1 MKKIFVVV
9 LSLFLLFGVLVVSAD
24 IISDIPESYQKVGN
38 ALEDLKIIKGDGKG
52 LNENGNL
59 NREEAIVIL
68 IRMLGLE
75 EEALKI
81 QPQGIFSDIPA
92 KHWAAKYVE
101 YAYQNG
107 LTGGIGNG
115 KFGKG
120 MIVNKKMAA
129 TYMLRALGYSADWSK
144 EDIMAKAGKYNI
156 TKDRGEGLEP
166 IKRGQT
172 FIYIANTL
180 LQNMANKEEALLLNI
195 VGKDRTDKYK
205 SFESTMNSV
214 KQTQSSDMENG
225 ANSQGNSNQTQKPQ
239 DNKKDPVKPVV
250 VKLSNPLI
258 PTGARTYL
266 YDEFVVEFNQ
276 VVAQPKKSD
285 FTFEVDGRI
294 IDSNRYTMAP
304 GGKEIRFKFSNQNL
318 HGKTLICRMS
328 GLKGAYGVKLL
339 APAKI
344 SAEFKDFTAIK
355 FVKAQVIDEKSFKG
369 TLSVAVMPP
378 DGHMKGTEG
387 HEVYSDG
394 KLMTPN
400 VDYQLGW
407 GGKEFKVVFKNK
419 DSYPKQN
426 ASLKIWGY
434 MTAPYHKFMDDPDEI
449 TLDFSIFEQKD
460 IPLPEPKE
468 PAPAVIEI
476 EEPDIRDFVE
486 QWNDVPVTKAEDQG
500 NKPNDDS
507 ARKPDNLND
516 RPVDTPIGV
525 ADEPKDTLGED
536 SNDNPNTVSDY
547 LGDRDSLTPP
557 GTIPGNS
564 YEKQG
569 EPAIILYYDYFVN
582 KLKFYTNKKIRAIEG
597 LTFIDRANKVHD
609 LNYEPFVL
617 NISGKQFT
625 GFTVTIK
632 NPFELNHF
640 DGYLNIDKLIED
652 EHGLVTGPFRFEMFL
667 VIN

>member
-1 MKKIFVVV
+1 MKKIFIGV
-9 LSLFLLFGVLVVSAD
+9 LSVFLIYSIHLFAFADVL
-24 IISDIPESYQKVGN
+24 SDIPQSYREVGEGLKK
-38 ALEDLKIIKGDGKG
+38 LEIIQGDGNS
-52 LNENGNL
+52 LNENGDL
-59 NREEAIVIL
+59 KREEAIAIL
-68 IRMLGLE
+68 IRMLNQE
-75 EEALKI
+75 KEALRFEAYG
-81 QPQGIFSDIPA
+81 QFTDVPA
-92 KHWAAKYVE
+92 THWAARYVD
-101 YAYQNG
+101 YAYEKG
-107 LTGGIGNG
+107 LTSGIGDG
-115 KFGKG
+115 KFGRG
-120 MIVNKKMAA
+120 MLVNRKMMAS
-129 TYMLRALGYSADWSK
+129 YMLKALGHSADWSK
-144 EDIMAKAGKYNI
+144 EDIMAKARKYNI
-156 TKDRGEGLEP
+156 TSDKGDGLEP
-166 IKRGQT
+166 ITRGQC

-180 LQNMANKEEALLLNI
+180 LEKKADGKEVLLLSI
-195 VGKDRTDKYK
+195 LGKERMNEYNA
-205 SFESTMNSV
+205 FENHINSV
-214 KQTQSSDMENG
+214 KK
-225 ANSQGNSNQTQKPQ
+225 AHNSNSTAQNTDGEAKPTSKPN
-239 DNKKDPVKPVV
+239 DVKPVA

-294 IDSNRYTMAP
+294 IDPNRYTMAP

-500 NKPNDDS
+500 NKPNDDP

-516 RPVDTPIGV
+516 RPVDTPTGV